1 MPPHRP
7 VRLSAF
13 LGKITRRLSLDRYQ
27 KQTAVKRGCGQI
39 PLALDEL
46 KACIPAPERTEQI
59 ADDLAL
65 VQVLNRFLS
74 GLSAEARLI
83 FLRRYWYF
91 CSVREIARDFG
102 IGESK
107 VKMSLMRSRNQ
118 LRAMLEREGIG
129 L

>member
-1 MPPHRP
+1 MPPHRR

-13 LGKITRRLSLDRYQ
+13 LGKIARRLSLDRYQ
-27 KQTAVKRGCGQI
+27 KQTAVKRGRGQV
-39 PLALDEL
+39 P
-46 KACIPAPERTEQI
+46 
-59 ADDLAL
+59 LAL

-74 GLSAEARLI
+74 GLSAEARII